1 MRDTSVRPLALSD
14 IGDLRYGENAQQTA
28 TFFTQ
33 YSSDPLELGKFLL
46 EEGKLPSYTNLTD
59 LHRSVYTLNHLVAAA
74 HATLHAPTPCAVAVK
89 HGNPCGGAVG
99 WNGFDALTK
108 TILGDTLAIFGGVVA
123 TNFGIGMHH
132 AKTLLE
138 AHTDGKGKRVLD
150 MIIAPNFTPLAIE
163 LLKRKEGRCML
174 ISNPTLAALSKEHLE
189 RGYQCRSVRKG
200 YLVQDRDTQVLDF
213 RDPRIE
219 IHGERREYLEDDL
232 AVAAA
237 FCRTSNSNTITL
249 LKNGMLLGQG
259 VAQTSRVRAAEVA
272 VYNAK
277 KSGHAKRLEGCV
289 AVSDSFFP
297 FPDGVH
303 VLAKAGVKAI
313 FATSGSVR
321 DEDVRK
327 YCKRKGIALYQ
338 LPDSSAR
345 MFFGH

>member
-1 MRDTSVRPLALSD
+1 MRDSSLRPLALSD

-59 LHRSVYTLNHLVAAA
+59 LHRSVYTLTHVVAAA
-74 HATLHAPTPCAVAVK
+74 HARLMRPTLCAVAVK
-89 HGNPCGGAVG
+89 HGNPCGGAHG
-99 WNGFDALTK
+99 HSAQEALEK
-108 TILGDTLAIFGGVVA
+108 TILGDTLAIFGGIVA
-123 TNFGIGMHH
+123 TNFFVGMIE
-132 AKTLLE
+132 AQTLLHS
-138 AHTDGKGKRVLD
+138 HTGTEGKRVLD
-150 MIIAPNFTPLAIE
+150 MVIAPGFSALAIE

-174 ISNPTLAALSKEHLE
+174 VSNPTLAALSKEHLE
-189 RGYQCRSVRKG
+189 GGYQCRSVRKG
-200 YLVQDRDTQVLDF
+200 YLVQDRDTQVLDL
-213 RDPRIE
+213 RDPRMN

-232 AVAAA
+232 AMAAA

-249 LKNGMLLGQG
+249 LKDGMLLGQG

-277 KSGHAKRLEGCV
+277 KSGHKKRLEGSV

-297 FPDGVH
+297 FPDGVQ

-313 FATSGSVR
+313 FSTSGSVR

-338 LPDSSAR
+338 LPDTSAR